1 VKGKS
6 SIINFSIIKRS
17 VDEERKFDLDERTFQ
32 FALAIRK
39 LIGSYR
45 WTREQWTDVDQV
57 LRSSGSVASNYAEA
71 NNPVSSAD
79 FSFRLKICRKESG
92 ESRLWIRLLAGTSTD
107 DRIPILRGLFKEADE
122 LTRIFNSILKKLG
135 D

>member
-1 VKGKS
+1 M
-6 SIINFSIIKRS
+6 
-17 VDEERKFDLDERTFQ
+17 
-32 FALAIRK
+32 
-39 LIGSYR
+39 
-45 WTREQWTDVDQV
+45 

-92 ESRLWIRLLAGTSTD
+92 ESRLWIRLLASTSSD

-122 LTRIFNSILKKLG
+122 LTRIRRDYPHLWDDDFVATNRERWLS
-135 D
+135 